1 MQRHPTFLGFLIT
14 QQLSRAAYASPVS
27 SNTVR
32 TAARRRI
39 EEIADAATDA
49 MSMRVKILAALRR
62 VVEFDDYVWVL
73 TDPRTAVGA
82 SPLADV
88 PCLPR
93 LPALIKLKYLTQLN
107 RWTELTRTAPHTQSI
122 HDRTNGA
129 LLSSLIWREMLGELG
144 VADVCSTVFVDQHG
158 CWAFLD
164 LWRRTS
170 PIAFDTSDRAFVES
184 ILPTVT
190 SGLRARQAATFIASG
205 QRPHPQPPGP
215 VVLLLDDDLIVRGQT
230 DESRLW
236 LEILIPPGPGDPA
249 IPAIVYNAAAQLLAV
264 ESGVDDSSPS
274 ARTHLN
280 DGFWITAH
288 ATRFGSTASDGE
300 RWIAVT
306 LEPTSPD
313 DRLDLFARAFAL
325 SHRETELLTLLARG
339 LDTRALAGRMVLSES
354 TVQDHLKAIFSK
366 TGCHSRRAVLT
377 FALGASAPPGV

>member
-14 QQLSRAAYASPVS
+14 QRLPQPAYADPVS

-49 MSMRVKILAALRR
+49 MSMRVTILAALRR

-88 PCLPR
+88 PCLPQ
-93 LPALIKLKYLTQLN
+93 LPALIKLKYLTRLN
-107 RWTELTRTAPHTQSI
+107 RWTELSRTAPHTQSI

-129 LLSSLIWREMLGELG
+129 PSSSLIWREMLRELG

-170 PIAFDTSDRAFVES
+170 PIAFDTSDRAFVDS

-190 SGLRARQAATFIASG
+190 SGLRARQAATFTASG
-205 QRPHPQPPGP
+205 QRPHPQTPGP
-215 VVLLLDDDLIVRGQT
+215 VVLLLDDDLVVRGQT

-236 LEILIPPGPGDPA
+236 LEILIPPRPGDST
-249 IPAIVYNAAAQLLAV
+249 IPAIDYNAAAQLLAV
-264 ESGVDDSSPS
+264 EAGADSGSPS

-280 DGFWITAH
+280 GGLWITAH
-288 ATRFGSTASDGE
+288 AARFGSSATDEE
-300 RWIAVT
+300 RRIAVT

-313 DRLDLFARAFAL
+313 DRLDLFSRAFAL
-325 SHRETELLTLLARG
+325 SHRESELLTLLARG
-339 LDTRALAGRMVLSES
+339 LDTRAIAGRMFLSES
-354 TVQDHLKAIFSK
+354 TVQDHLKAVFSK

-377 FALGASAPPGV
+377 FALGTSVPPDV